1 MNAMRFEDLEFTK
14 WRKEPS
20 YWYPWARLILGK
32 RAEVKFINGYTLS
45 VILGNVDDDSF
56 SNGVDTYEVGVFE
69 TQSGDPLE
77 NFGEGGVK
85 GYVTKDDIEHIL
97 TTIESLPP
105 VKKKDKVNF
114 GDIEPITEETA
125 KSLLDRLKELKDEFN
140 V

>member
-1 MNAMRFEDLEFTK
+1 MRFEDLKFTK
-14 WRKEPS
+14 WRKEPT
-20 YWYPWARLILGK
+20 YWNPWERLILGK

-45 VILGNVDDDSF
+45 IILGNVDDDSF

-69 TQSGDPLE
+69 TLSGDPLA

-105 VKKKDKVNF
+105 VKKNDKVNL
-114 GDIEPITEETA
+114 GHIETKE
-125 KSLLDRLKELKDEFN
+125 SLLDRLKEDFD

>member
-105 VKKKDKVNF
+105 VKKKDKVNL
-114 GDIEPITEETA
+114 GHIEPITEETA
-125 KSLLDRLKELKDEFN
+125 ESLLDRLKELKDVFN